1 MLFSRGS
8 SQPRN
13 QTQVSYIAGKFF
25 STAPLGKQLKKWSNK
40 VPFVFITNPFEKHLS
55 SCEWVCLSEKLNT
68 WLKGWNFQ
76 PYLQLQGEDRHTK
89 VNALYNYA

>member
-1 MLFSRGS
+1 MSNSYVTLWTAAHQAPLSMGFSRQELEWVAMLFSRGS

-55 SCEWVCLSEKLNT
+55 SCE
-68 WLKGWNFQ
+68 
-76 PYLQLQGEDRHTK
+76 
-89 VNALYNYA
+89 